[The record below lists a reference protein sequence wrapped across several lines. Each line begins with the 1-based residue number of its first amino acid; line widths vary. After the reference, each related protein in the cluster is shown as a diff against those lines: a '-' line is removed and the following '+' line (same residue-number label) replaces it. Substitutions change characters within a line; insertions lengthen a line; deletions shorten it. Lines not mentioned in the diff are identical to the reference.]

1 MYRSKTAFKND
12 FKRRMQ
18 ETYGRSIETSDKTEK
33 YMVLGNLIR
42 DYASLNWMD
51 SKEFAG
57 ENHNKQMYYFSM
69 EFLLGR
75 LMTSNLMNLGIY
87 EVVRDGLEELGID
100 INELEDLETD
110 PGLGNG
116 GLGRLAACFMDS
128 LASCNLPGNGNCIRY
143 EYGLFKQI
151 IDENG
156 NQVEVPDQ
164 WLKIGNVWEVR
175 KPKHAVDVSFWG
187 YVTSTTDHNGK
198 MHFTLHDSENVSA
211 VPYDIPVIGQDTKLT
226 NTLRLWSAE
235 SSEKLPYNIDFENYL
250 ANVAAINLNVY
261 PDDSTEAGKILRLK
275 QQYFFVCAGLSSIV
289 KSHIAMYKT
298 LDNFAE
304 KVAVQLND
312 THPVLSIPELM
323 RLLMDVY
330 GYDWDDA
337 WKITTDTMA
346 YTNHT
351 VLSEALERWNSDIV
365 KKLLPRIYMIIEE
378 INRRFLTDLRKRF
391 PNDYDMENRVSIIRD
406 KQVHMANLAIVG
418 SHSVNGVARIH
429 SELIKNELFRDF
441 NRIWPE
447 KFNNKTNG
455 ITQRRWLLYS
465 NPELKAFLE
474 ERIGKKFNK
483 DFDQIEK
490 LLKFADDKKSHEEFL
505 KVKHQRKVILAKYI
519 KKTTGIEVNV
529 NSIFDTQAKRLHAYK
544 RQLLNVLHIISL
556 YQKIQE
562 DPGFKITPRT
572 FIFAAKAAP
581 SYVFAKKVIKLIN
594 RMANIINND
603 PYVKNMIK
611 VVFIPNYSVSVA
623 ELLMNA
629 TDVSQQISLAGKE
642 ASGTGNMKFMM
653 NGAITLGTLD
663 GAVVE
668 IDELVGRE
676 HDVIF
681 GLTVDE
687 VRNLSPVYN
696 AFDYYN
702 NNPVLKRAVDSLID
716 NTWSDDTNDFRVI
729 YDELLIK
736 NDEYFLFADFDSYV
750 EAQKEIERK
759 YNDKDNWAKS
769 CLINIAKSGYF
780 SSDRTIKQYAEEIW
794 DIKPTN
800 VR

>member
-1 MYRSKTAFKND
+1 M
-12 FKRRMQ
+12 
-18 ETYGRSIETSDKTEK
+18 
-33 YMVLGNLIR
+33 
-42 DYASLNWMD
+42 
-51 SKEFAG
+51 
-57 ENHNKQMYYFSM
+57 
-69 EFLLGR
+69 
-75 LMTSNLMNLGIY
+75 
-87 EVVRDGLEELGID
+87 
-100 INELEDLETD
+100 
-110 PGLGNG
+110 
-116 GLGRLAACFMDS
+116 
-128 LASCNLPGNGNCIRY
+128 
-143 EYGLFKQI
+143 
-151 IDENG
+151 
-156 NQVEVPDQ
+156 
-164 WLKIGNVWEVR
+164 
-175 KPKHAVDVSFWG
+175 
-187 YVTSTTDHNGK
+187 
-198 MHFTLHDSENVSA
+198 
-211 VPYDIPVIGQDTKLT
+211 
-226 NTLRLWSAE
+226 
-235 SSEKLPYNIDFENYL
+235 
-250 ANVAAINLNVY
+250 
-261 PDDSTEAGKILRLK
+261 
-275 QQYFFVCAGLSSIV
+275 
-289 KSHIAMYKT
+289 
-298 LDNFAE
+298 
-304 KVAVQLND
+304 
-312 THPVLSIPELM
+312 
-323 RLLMDVY
+323 
-330 GYDWDDA
+330 
-337 WKITTDTMA
+337 
-346 YTNHT
+346 
-351 VLSEALERWNSDIV
+351 
-365 KKLLPRIYMIIEE
+365 
-378 INRRFLTDLRKRF
+378 
-391 PNDYDMENRVSIIRD
+391 
-406 KQVHMANLAIVG
+406 
-418 SHSVNGVARIH
+418 
-429 SELIKNELFRDF
+429 
-441 NRIWPE
+441 
-447 KFNNKTNG
+447 
-455 ITQRRWLLYS
+455 
-465 NPELKAFLE
+465 
-474 ERIGKKFNK
+474 
-483 DFDQIEK
+483 
-490 LLKFADDKKSHEEFL
+490 
-505 KVKHQRKVILAKYI
+505 
-519 KKTTGIEVNV
+519 
-529 NSIFDTQAKRLHAYK
+529 
-544 RQLLNVLHIISL
+544 LHIISL